1 MHINDIQSLTL
12 QELRDQWAYAWGKP
26 PHGLMG
32 RTMIV
37 EGLKFKQ
44 WQNDTGGLRP
54 EQQSRLNDLIKA
66 YKRNPDS
73 FDNAAQLKLGTRLV
87 RTWKGKKYCVTVVK
101 NGFDYD
107 GKTYSSLSQ
116 IANTITGSRWNGWL
130 FFGLKK

>member
-1 MHINDIQSLTL
+1 MHLNTIQPLSLD
-12 QELRDQWAYAWGKP
+12 ELRNKWAQEWGKE

-32 RTMIV
+32 PTMMS
-37 EGLKFKQ
+37 ESLKFKQ
-44 WQNDTGGLRP
+44 WQKETGGLSS

-73 FDNAAQLKLGTRLV
+73 FDKASQLKLGTRLV
-87 RTWKGKKYCVTVVK
+87 RKWKGKKYCVTAVK

-107 GKTYSSLSQ
+107 GETYSSLSQ